1 MISPVIKILHDLIEG
16 YFAYTKFFSIY
27 IFLDVVDSLDI
38 NGYCC
43 GVNEIVVKDKFDLNC
58 LSLDKNNKIR
68 TKY

>member
-1 MISPVIKILHDLIEG
+1 MLIPS
-16 YFAYTKFFSIY
+16 FFLYIY